1 METAIQWVIEH
12 GYPVLFG
19 LLALGDVGAP
29 IPDETLLVLTGAM
42 VARGQLH
49 AAAVLAA
56 ALGGSMVGI
65 TVSYGI
71 GRFAGR
77 WLTGGQRGWR
87 KRMTYRFRG
96 RARIPA

>member
-1 METAIQWVIEH
+1 METANQWVIEY
-12 GYPVLFG
+12 GCAVLFG

-56 ALGGSMVGI
+56 ALGGRG
-65 TVSYGI
+65 SY
-71 GRFAGR
+71 RACR
-77 WLTGGQRGWR
+77 RQESERTPEWASVPLTS
-87 KRMTYRFRG
+87 
-96 RARIPA
+96 

>member
-56 ALGGSMVGI
+56 A
-65 TVSYGI
+65 
-71 GRFAGR
+71 
-77 WLTGGQRGWR
+77 
-87 KRMTYRFRG
+87 
-96 RARIPA
+96 